1 VVKNG
6 RAGEMVIEYVEN
18 KTNHNKLFSF
28 LLENRFNALELKL
41 LLFWAK
47 HPHAKLSIYTIAS
60 ALDTARINLRDAIN
74 ALVNKCVLEEYENG
88 CGLTTYFLSNEPA
101 TQQRID
107 ELARLDWSQ
116 WKILEK
122 QLQGDEVLC

>member
-1 VVKNG
+1 
-6 RAGEMVIEYVEN
+6 MVIEYVEN
-18 KTNHNKLFSF
+18 KTNSNKLFRF
-28 LLENRFNALELKL
+28 LLENRFNSLELRL

-74 ALVNKCVLEEYENG
+74 ELVSKCVLEEYENG
-88 CGLTTYFLSNEPA
+88 CGLTTYFLSNNSN
-101 TQQRID
+101 TQERIG
-107 ELARLDWSQ
+107 ELSQLDWSQ

-122 QLQGDEVLC
+122 QLQGEAVLY